1 MTKKRVGL
9 WLTNVKI
16 ISQKPNDVSVHC
28 LRRTGKNKIT
38 DVEDAGRDREKE
50 NCRSIG

>member
-1 MTKKRVGL
+1 MGE
-9 WLTNVKI
+9 
-16 ISQKPNDVSVHC
+16 
-28 LRRTGKNKIT
+28 NKIT